1 MALRVAIMQ
10 PYFFPYAGY
19 FSLFAAVDLFV
30 VLDCVQFARR
40 GYVHRNQ
47 IGDSNNTP
55 QWLTLPLEKADR
67 DTTRI
72 CDLQF
77 APLARELMLQQF
89 RRFPCLIKLDQT
101 APDLCR
107 SILDF
112 ERSPVTYL
120 VENLRYVI
128 RLLGIERPMVL
139 SSSLN
144 IPPDLKSQER
154 IIEIA
159 RRVEAR
165 HYVNASGGR
174 AIYEAQAFA
183 NAGIS
188 LNFLSDH
195 QGSSKSI
202 LERVLT
208 EETVSIVSELQR
220 DLDIELQSI

>member
-1 MALRVAIMQ
+1 MSLRVAIMQ

-30 VLDCVQFARR
+30 VLDCVQFPRR

-47 IGDSNNTP
+47 IGDGNNTP
-55 QWLTLPLEKADR
+55 QWLTLPLLKADR

-128 RLLGIERPMVL
+128 RLLGIERPMVR

-159 RRVEAR
+159 RLVKAR

-188 LNFLSDH
+188 LHFLSDH
-195 QGSSKSI
+195 QGSFKSI

-208 EETVSIVSELQR
+208 EEIVSIVGELQR
-220 DLDIELQSI
+220 DLDIEFQSI